1 MLRAFALASD
11 HAGGGGPVRPD
22 MTGRSV
28 PYDEA
33 DLLRRARAL
42 RSRAYAPYSHFHVGA
57 LVVTE
62 RGTYEGVNVENASY
76 RMTTCAE
83 QTAIAR
89 MVAEGDR
96 GPIVAVAVV
105 GDGADPCT
113 PCGACRQTILEFGPH
128 ATVYASG
135 DGGQPLIASIADLLP
150 HGFGPHRLAQGQR

>member
-1 MLRAFALASD
+1 M
-11 HAGGGGPVRPD
+11 RPD
-22 MTGRSV
+22 MTGRSR
-28 PYDEA
+28 PYGEG
-33 DLLRRARAL
+33 DLRRRARAG
-42 RSRAYAPYSHFHVGA
+42 RSRAYAPYAQFHGGA
-57 LVVTE
+57 VVVTPT
-62 RGTYEGVNVENASY
+62 GSYEGVNVENASY

-96 GPIVAVAVV
+96 GPILAVAVV

-113 PCGACRQTILEFGPH
+113 PCGACRQTILEFGPD

-135 DGGQPLIASIADLLP
+135 DGGSPLIATITELLP

>member
-1 MLRAFALASD
+1 M
-11 HAGGGGPVRPD
+11 RPD

-33 DLLRRARAL
+33 DLLRRARAV

-57 LVVTE
+57 VVVTPA
-62 RGTYEGVNVENASY
+62 GTYEGVNVENASY

-113 PCGACRQTILEFGPH
+113 PCGACRQTILEFGPD

-135 DGGQPLIASIADLLP
+135 DGGQPLIARITDLIP